1 MAEVQVKNLELLLLS
16 LKGMDIFIG
25 KKKCFQYS
33 YELNILEVNIQ

>member
-25 KKKCFQYS
+25 KKMF
-33 YELNILEVNIQ
+33 LILI